1 MSEQWRLV
9 FLGGGNM
16 AEAIAGGVIA
26 AGLLEPDQ
34 IVASEVRAE
43 RREYLETKLGIRAVA
58 SNTEAVTLGDVILLA
73 LKPQDISTVLAEVGE
88 LITPEQ
94 LVVSIAAG
102 VPLSKIEP
110 AFKTR
115 RPGKTRSSEHDD
127 WTDEIVDPAAVPVVR
142 VMPNTPC
149 LVGAGMAALAP
160 GKYATSEH
168 MARALSIFNATGK
181 AVTVAEKDLDA
192 VTGLSGSGPGYVAII
207 IEGLIDGGVRAGL
220 ARDVATT
227 LAIQTVLGS
236 AQMLGEMRLHP
247 GQMKDMVTSPGG
259 TTIAGIHAMERGGL
273 RATLIDGVVAAT
285 ERSRELGS

>member
-9 FLGGGNM
+9 FLGGGQM

-26 AGLLEPDQ
+26 AGLLTADR
-34 IVASEVRAE
+34 IAASEVRAD
-43 RREYLETKLGIRAVA
+43 RRDYLESKRGIRALA
-58 SNTEAVTLGDVILLA
+58 SNAEAVALGDVVILA
-73 LKPQDISTVLAEVGE
+73 LKPQDIGTVLEEIGGLVRE
-88 LITPEQ
+88 DQ

-102 VPLSKIEP
+102 VPLSKLEP
-110 AFKTR
+110 PFNDVIGIGPR
-115 RPGKTRSSEHDD
+115 RS
-127 WTDEIVDPAAVPVVR
+127 VPVIR

-149 LVGAGMAALAP
+149 LIGQGMAALAP
-160 GKYATSEH
+160 GKHATQEH

-192 VTGLSGSGPGYVAII
+192 VTGLSGSGPGYVGVIVEAM
-207 IEGLIDGGVRAGL
+207 IDGGVRAGL

-236 AQMLGEMRLHP
+236 AQMLAETRLHP
-247 GQMKDMVTSPGG
+247 AQLKDMVTSPGG
-259 TTIAGIHAMERGGL
+259 TTIAGIHALESGGI
-273 RATLIDGVVAAT
+273 RAAIIDAIVAAT